1 MISRAQQFLFGIML
15 LAAVIMAAILIR
27 LRERAADRLQTAVES
42 TTPLTEATGA
52 PPEHVTLMVPN
63 DVDGSLVAVQRNL
76 PMPKDESA
84 RARVLIGRLLDAFRD
99 QNSTHPIATGAG
111 IDEVF
116 LMKIPSSA
124 GSPASTGQMAV
135 VNFST
140 AFAQAHP
147 SGIEPETLTLL
158 SIIATLHANLP
169 SIAQVR
175 FLIDGQPH
183 DTLAGHADLTRTYLA
198 SDTNLESH

>member
-1 MISRAQQFLFGIML
+1 MISRAQRILFAIML
-15 LAAVIMAAILIR
+15 LAVVVMAAILIR
-27 LRERAADRLQTAVES
+27 LRERTADRLQSNADNAA
-42 TTPLTEATGA
+42 PLTEATEA
-52 PPEHVTLMVPN
+52 PLENVTLMIPN
-63 DVDGSLVAVQRNL
+63 DLDGSLVDVQRSL

-84 RARVLIGRLLDAFRD
+84 RARVLITHLLEAFRA
-99 QNSTHPIATGAG
+99 QNSTHSIPSGAG

-116 LMKIPSSA
+116 LMPLPSQP
-124 GSPASTGQMAV
+124 GSSDNPGQMAI

-175 FLIDGQPH
+175 FLIDGRQS

-198 SDTNLESH
+198 SSTNLEAH